1 MNAIVICGGTPGPDD
16 PLYPETG
23 GRPKALI
30 DVAGKPMAQWV
41 LEALDQ
47 AQRVDRLVIVGVEP
61 ESGLSSTKLARFIPD
76 QGGLLS
82 NVLGGMSA
90 LREIGP
96 GEQLGL
102 LVSSDVPAVTPEM
115 IDWRVQVASEA
126 NADVDYAIVER
137 SVMEARFPES
147 NRSYV
152 RLKGLEVCGGDVNV
166 VRLEL
171 AADEKLWTRITDAR
185 KSAFRQAALLG
196 FDTLLLLAS
205 RQLSLDH
212 GERLISKR
220 LKLKGRAHLC
230 PYAEIAMDVD
240 KPHQLDL
247 IRRDL
252 QARRA
257 LAH

>member
-16 PLYPETG
+16 PLYAEAKG
-23 GRPKALI
+23 QPKSLI
-30 DVAGKPMAQWV
+30 DVVGKPMAQWV
-41 LEALDQ
+41 LETLDL
-47 AQRVDRLVIVGVEP
+47 AERIDRLVIVGVGP
-61 ESGLSSTKLARFIPD
+61 DSGLTSAKIARFIPD

-82 NVLGGMSA
+82 NVLSGMSA
-90 LREIGP
+90 LREIDP
-96 GEQLGL
+96 GETLGM

-115 IDWRVQVASEA
+115 IDWRAQVALEA
-126 NADVDYAIVER
+126 AADLDYAIVER

-152 RLKGLEVCGGDVNV
+152 RLKGLEVCGGDVNA

-171 AADEKLWTRITDAR
+171 AADEELWTRITEAR

-205 RQLSLDH
+205 RQLSLDR

-220 LKLKGRAHLC
+220 LRLKGRVHLC

-240 KPHQLDL
+240 KPHQLEL

-252 QARRA
+252 QARTA
-257 LAH
+257 YAH

>member
-1 MNAIVICGGTPGPDD
+1 MKAIVICGGTPGPED
-16 PLYPETG
+16 PLFPEAG
-23 GRPKALI
+23 GRPKSLI

-41 LEALDQ
+41 LDALDH
-47 AQRVDRLVIVGVEP
+47 AESIDRLVIVGVGP

-82 NVLGGMSA
+82 NVLRGMSD
-90 LREIGP
+90 LREIAP
-96 GEQLGL
+96 GEHLGL
-102 LVSSDVPAVTPEM
+102 LVSSDVPAITPDM
-115 IDWRVQVASEA
+115 IDWRTRVALEA

-152 RLKGLEVCGGDVNV
+152 RLKGLEVCGGDVNA

-171 AADEKLWTRITDAR
+171 AADEELWTRITEAR

-205 RQLSLDH
+205 RQLSL
-212 GERLISKR
+212 ERAQRMVSKR
-220 LKLKGRAHLC
+220 LGLNGKAHLS

-240 KPHQLDL
+240 KPHQLEL
-247 IRRDL
+247 LRRDL

-257 LAH
+257 FAR

>member
-1 MNAIVICGGTPGPDD
+1 MNAIIICGGTPGPDD
-16 PLYPETG
+16 PLYVETR

-47 AQRVDRLVIVGVEP
+47 ATQVESLVIVGVEP
-61 ESGLSSTKLARFIPD
+61 ESGLTSTKLARFIPD
-76 QGGLLS
+76 QGAMLP
-82 NVLGGMSA
+82 NVFSGMSA
-90 LREIGP
+90 LRDIDP
-96 GEQLGL
+96 GAKLGL
-102 LVSSDVPAVTPEM
+102 LVSSDVPAVTSDM
-115 IDWRVQVASEA
+115 IDWRVKVALEA

-152 RLKGLEVCGGDVNV
+152 RLKGLEVCGGDVNA

-171 AADEKLWTRITDAR
+171 AADQELWTRITDAR
-185 KSAFRQAALLG
+185 KSAFKQAALLG

-205 RQLSLDH
+205 RQLSLDR

-220 LKLKGRAHLC
+220 LKLKGKAHLC

-240 KPHQLDL
+240 KPHQLEL
-247 IRRDL
+247 LRRDL
-252 QARRA
+252 EGRRA
-257 LAH
+257 YAH

>member
-1 MNAIVICGGTPGPDD
+1 MNAIVICGGIPGPDD
-16 PLYPETG
+16 PLYAEAKAG
-23 GRPKALI
+23 PKSLI
-30 DVAGKPMAQWV
+30 DVVGKPMAQWV

-47 AQRVDRLVIVGVEP
+47 ARSIDRLVIVGLGP
-61 ESGLSSTKLARFIPD
+61 ESGLTSAKLSRFIPD

-82 NVLGGMSA
+82 NVLSGMSA
-90 LREIGP
+90 LREIDP
-96 GEQLGL
+96 GERSGL

-115 IDWRVQVASEA
+115 IDWRAKVALEA
-126 NADVDYAIVER
+126 DADLDYAIVER

-152 RLKGLEVCGGDVNV
+152 RLKGLEVCGGDVNA

-171 AADEKLWTRITDAR
+171 AADEELWTRITEAR
-185 KSAFRQAALLG
+185 KSAFKQAALLG

-205 RQLSLDH
+205 RQLSLDR

-220 LKLKGRAHLC
+220 LKLKGRVHLC

-240 KPHQLDL
+240 KPHQLAL
-247 IRRDL
+247 LRRDL
-252 QARRA
+252 EARRA
-257 LAH
+257 FAH